1 MTKTEKIR
9 NSIRAYILGDAL
21 GVPFEFKKEGTFK
34 CSSFSSG
41 GVHRQIEGT
50 WSDDTSVLLCL
61 IDAFSYP
68 SQRLMDIHKRY
79 ENNLNLWYYKGKF
92 NAGVELFDIGNQTSE
107 SIRMRG
113 CPRTDRM
120 GNGALF
126 YSLPLAIYF
135 LEESPEVIRERM
147 DLFCGYTH
155 NNIKCFNFAS
165 KLCCIFQ
172 KLLRD
177 LPLENVEIN
186 DYDNKGDVI
195 NTYNLVIDNYLAQ
208 ENKSTSLFEDLCEV
222 INYGEDT
229 DTNAALFGALMGMK
243 KKVREEDWNRV
254 RCHELIDKYIDIF
267 INSLRL

>member
-1 MTKTEKIR
+1 M
-9 NSIRAYILGDAL
+9 
-21 GVPFEFKKEGTFK
+21 
-34 CSSFSSG
+34 
-41 GVHRQIEGT
+41 
-50 WSDDTSVLLCL
+50 
-61 IDAFSYP
+61 
-68 SQRLMDIHKRY
+68 
-79 ENNLNLWYYKGKF
+79 
-92 NAGVELFDIGNQTSE
+92 FDIGTQTSE
-107 SIRMRG
+107 AIRMRG

-135 LEESPEVIRERM
+135 LDESEEVVRKRM

-155 NNIKCFNFAS
+155 NNQNCFKFAS
-165 KLCCIFQ
+165 QLCCIFQ

-177 LPLENVEIN
+177 LPLENVEID

-208 ENKSTSLFEDLCEV
+208 ENKSTSLFEDLCEI

-229 DTNAALFGALMGMK
+229 DTNAALFGALIGMK
-243 KKVREEDWNRV
+243 KKVREEDWNKV
-254 RCHELIDKYIDIF
+254 RCCESIDKYIDIF